1 MSLIF
6 LLLFM
11 HTAFANAR
19 MISGDEYNYK
29 LEFSFGSSL
38 LFTEQPLWN
47 QTQQQN
53 ENQVMPISS
62 VLILGEYIFH
72 TRWSWGNMINIPT
85 STKRFVVDGS
95 IVEEY
100 SSPSIGTGMTYKPIV
115 KKIFDD
121 RASFRLQVGA
131 LMGYAINN
139 PDYNFFPIG
148 VVRPSLSTPKGF
160 SMYVGTAF
168 SAHIESFAL
177 VYGVSQLF

>member
-1 MSLIF
+1 MSLTF
-6 LLLFM
+6 VLLSM
-11 HTAFANAR
+11 HTAFAGMAA
-19 MISGDEYNYK
+19 GDEYNYK

-47 QTQQQN
+47 QIQQQN

-72 TRWSWGNMINIPT
+72 NRWSWGNMLNIPT

-100 SSPSIGTGMTYKPIV
+100 SSPSIGTGITYKPII
-115 KKIFDD
+115 KKILDD

-139 PDYNFFPIG
+139 PDYTFFPIG
-148 VVRPSLSTPKGF
+148 VIRPSLSTPKGF

-168 SAHIESFAL
+168 SAHVESFAL

>member
-1 MSLIF
+1 VLLTFAF
-6 LLLFM
+6 LSM
-11 HTAFANAR
+11 HTASANTPIKA
-19 MISGDEYNYK
+19 GDEYNYQ

-47 QTQQQN
+47 QTQQRN
-53 ENQVMPISS
+53 EYQVMPVSS

-72 TRWSWGNMINIPT
+72 TRWSWGNMLNIPT
-85 STKRFVVDGS
+85 STKRFLVDGS

-100 SSPSIGTGMTYKPIV
+100 SSPSIGTGITYKPIV

-131 LMGYAINN
+131 LIGYAINN
-139 PDYNFFPIG
+139 PNHTFFPLA

-168 SAHIESFAL
+168 SAHVQSIAL

>member
-1 MSLIF
+1 VSLTF
-6 LLLFM
+6 VLLSM
-11 HTAFANAR
+11 HTALADPGMNL
-19 MISGDEYNYK
+19 GDEYNYQ

-38 LFTEQPLWN
+38 IFTEQPLWN
-47 QTQQQN
+47 QTQHRN

-72 TRWSWGNMINIPT
+72 TRWSWGNMLNIPT

-100 SSPSIGTGMTYKPIV
+100 SSPSIGTGITYKPLV

-131 LMGYAINN
+131 LIGYAINN

-148 VVRPSLSTPKGF
+148 FVRPSLSTPKGF

-168 SAHIESFAL
+168 SVQIQSIAL